1 MNFFREALRG
11 TILEAHFREGLQ
23 ALGKD
28 SLKVGCENT
37 RKLAG
42 SVDIDS
48 ATEASCPN
56 ENRWDYAVGYLRGGN
71 GKRLYFIEVHPAS
84 TSEVQCMIEKHRWLV
99 AWLRANAAGLDRI
112 PEKFFLWVASGGVR
126 IPRNAPQIRKLAQEG
141 ISPPCERAYIC

>member
-1 MNFFREALRG
+1 MSFFRQALRG
-11 TILEAHFREGLQ
+11 TILEPYFREGLQ
-23 ALGKD
+23 ALGTD
-28 SLKVGCENT
+28 SVKVGCVNT

-56 ENRWDYAVGYLRGGN
+56 DNRWDYAVGYLRGGN

-99 AWLRANAAGLDRI
+99 AWLRANAIGLDRI
-112 PEKFFLWVASGGVR
+112 QEKFFLWVATGGIK
-126 IPRNAPQIRKLAQEG
+126 IPKNAPQLRRLAQEG
-141 ISPPCERAYIC
+141 VSPPCERAHIC